1 MVFSFNLIVLFFII
15 SDDLLVFLMEPVKLE
30 IEGLER
36 LLDLAD
42 LIVDS
47 PGVLLIVVLARVV
60 HMLAVR
66 SFNNALMFVTMT
78 MVSMIMIM
86 SVYMT
91 TVFTMTISMRTQVN
105 YCEWVVVQEDIDV
118 HNDLS
123 KIKQV
128 ISEKVQVNLTP
139 S

>member
-30 IEGLER
+30 IEGLQR

-86 SVYMT
+86 SVYMA

>member
-1 MVFSFNLIVLFFII
+1 
-15 SDDLLVFLMEPVKLE
+15 MEPVKLE
-30 IEGLER
+30 IEGLQR

-86 SVYMT
+86 SVYMA

-128 ISEKVQVNLTP
+128 ISK
-139 S
+139 

>member
-30 IEGLER
+30 IEGLQR

-86 SVYMT
+86 SVYMA

-105 YCEWVVVQEDIDV
+105 YCEWVVVQEDVDI

-128 ISEKVQVNLTP
+128 ISK
-139 S
+139 

>member
-30 IEGLER
+30 IEGLQR

-86 SVYMT
+86 SVYMA

-128 ISEKVQVNLTP
+128 ISK
-139 S
+139 